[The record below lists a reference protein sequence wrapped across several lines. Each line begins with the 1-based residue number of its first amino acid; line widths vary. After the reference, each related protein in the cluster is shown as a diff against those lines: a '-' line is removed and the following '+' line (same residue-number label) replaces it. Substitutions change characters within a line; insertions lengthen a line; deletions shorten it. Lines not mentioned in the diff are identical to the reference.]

1 MKRFVLVAVLAVLA
15 VMESAAHPH
24 VFIDAQLEFVFDG
37 ETCLGFWQEWTF
49 DAVFSME
56 LRYNFDA
63 DRNGSFSKAEQEDIH
78 DGAFS
83 NLRRYGYY
91 TLLRKGAARSSPSAV
106 ENFSA
111 RLHNERAVYRFFVPL
126 EGKGYTGSFSVA
138 VFDTT
143 YYSAV
148 RYSDALASAQQRRP
162 DASAPLFSRQVDK
175 RYPVYYNPMGGAQD
189 MTTYK
194 APAPGL
200 QTVYPEEIL
209 VQFK

>member
-1 MKRFVLVAVLAVLA
+1 MKRIVLVAVLAALA
-15 VMESAAHPH
+15 VMQSAAHPH
-24 VFIDAQLEFVFDG
+24 VFIQAQLEFVFDG
-37 ETCLGFWQEWTF
+37 DACLGFWQEWTF

-56 LRYNFDA
+56 LRYKFDQ

-83 NLRRYGYY
+83 NLRRYGFY
-91 TLLRKGAARSSPSAV
+91 TLLRKGTVRASPTAV

-111 RLHNERAVYRFFVPL
+111 RLVNDRAVYRFFVPL
-126 EGKGYTGSFSVA
+126 DGKEYAGGFSVA

-148 RYSDALASAQQRRP
+148 QYTDILATAEQRRAGSP
-162 DASAPLFSRQVDK
+162 IPVFSRQVDK

-209 VQFK
+209 VQFN